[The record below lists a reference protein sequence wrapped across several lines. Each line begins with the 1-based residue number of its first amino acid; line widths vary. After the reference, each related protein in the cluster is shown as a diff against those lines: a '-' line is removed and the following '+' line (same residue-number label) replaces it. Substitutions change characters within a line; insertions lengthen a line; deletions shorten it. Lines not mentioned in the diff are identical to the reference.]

1 MCFQFMNTI
10 AGGVDFGKG
19 IVELYS
25 QLLNAKREQGDKRRG
40 IIERFTEEYYSKNQ
54 TGINKALKKMEKD
67 WTLAENNFFREVESV
82 FGKVR
87 WPKGKYVSYL
97 SVFDINPRFLE
108 DKTFQVFYRHI
119 LGSNYVIAHEM
130 LHFIFFS
137 YFENQEPELSKSL
150 DEHTIW
156 LLSEWFN
163 DIVLDLPEFEGI
175 GSGMMPGY
183 PEVKDFSKRF
193 GIINKNGF
201 NVQKFFETVK
211 VKI

>member
-1 MCFQFMNTI
+1 
-10 AGGVDFGKG
+10 
-19 IVELYS
+19 
-25 QLLNAKREQGDKRRG
+25 
-40 IIERFTEEYYSKNQ
+40 
-54 TGINKALKKMEKD
+54 MEKD
-67 WTLAENNFFREVESV
+67 WVLVENKFFSEVEKI
-82 FGKVR
+82 FGKIK
-87 WPKGKYVSYL
+87 WPEGKYISYL
-97 SVFDINPRFLE
+97 SIFDINPRFLE